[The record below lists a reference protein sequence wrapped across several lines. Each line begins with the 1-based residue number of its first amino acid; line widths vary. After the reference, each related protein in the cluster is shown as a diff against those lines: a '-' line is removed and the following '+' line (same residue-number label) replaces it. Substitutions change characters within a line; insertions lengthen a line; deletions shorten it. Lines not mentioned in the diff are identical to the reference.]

1 MFINTMYTLKE
12 MKHELKANAS
22 YVILFRGTYHGSE
35 EYYQKEGKLD
45 FTWVEYDQDGNQ
57 TGTTTSC
64 KEDGV
69 LEIGKTV
76 QNEDGTK
83 DVLEISFGNVEEN
96 DILFICPA
104 EEYAKTMDDA
114 LAKREQQLLE
124 NT

>member
-12 MKHELKANAS
+12 MRNELKANAS
-22 YVILFRGTYHGSE
+22 YVILFRENYHGSE
-35 EYYQKEGKLD
+35 EYHQKEGTLD
-45 FTWVEYDQDGNQ
+45 FNWVEYDQDGEQ

-64 KEDGV
+64 KEYGV

-83 DVLEISFGNVEEN
+83 DVLEVCFGNVEEN

-104 EEYAKTMDDA
+104 EEYAKAMDDA
-114 LAKREQQLLE
+114 LAKREGSLE
-124 NT
+124 NV